1 MNEPL
6 LILGMMAVTFSV
18 RYSSI
23 VVAGRVRLP
32 EPVLRALKF
41 VPVAVLTA
49 IVFPATLMPDG
60 NLSLDWT
67 NAYIIGAIT
76 AVLIS
81 WRTKS
86 LVWTI
91 VVSMAV
97 FLLWRGLW

>member
-6 LILGMMAVTFSV
+6 LIFGMMVVTFGV

-23 VVAGRVRLP
+23 VVAGPVQLP

-49 IVFPATLMPDG
+49 IVVPALFMPEGD
-60 NLSLDWT
+60 LSLDWT
-67 NAYIIGAIT
+67 NAYIIGAVT
-76 AVLIS
+76 AGLIS

-86 LVWTI
+86 LMWTI
-91 VVSMAV
+91 TVSMAV
-97 FLLWRGLW
+97 FLLWRRFW

>member
-6 LILGMMAVTFSV
+6 LIFGMMVVTFGV

-23 VVAGRVRLP
+23 IVAGRVQLP
-32 EPVLRALKF
+32 EPMLRALKF

-49 IVFPATLMPDG
+49 IITPAVLIREG
-60 NLSLDWT
+60 SLSLDWT
-67 NAYIIGAIT
+67 NAYIVGAAA

-86 LVWTI
+86 LMWTI
-91 VVSMAV
+91 TVSMAV